1 MVNTRN
7 GAGAAQPNGP
17 PPTLAQAID
26 AILESNDY
34 NTPYYGKLNQVT

>member
-17 PPTLAQAID
+17 PPNGPPLSPTLAQAIT
-26 AILESNDY
+26 AILESRDE
-34 NTPYYGKLNQVT
+34 